1 MEGDPGKQEREHGK
15 GKIHY
20 QGALSR
26 SLFPEVGHDPF
37 PGHLRTTENPS
48 QNCLYDG
55 QEAEQ
60 LAISFS
66 SSLVEGCPGWGH
78 WLPCTFRLSLAYA
91 QSHMALDKILG

>member
-1 MEGDPGKQEREHGK
+1 MEKEKSTTRVHCQDHCSQQWGMT
-15 GKIHY
+15 
-20 QGALSR
+20 
-26 SLFPEVGHDPF
+26 PF

-48 QNCLYDG
+48 QNCLYNG

-66 SSLVEGCPGWGH
+66 SPLVEGCPGWGH

-91 QSHMALDKILG
+91 QSLMALDKVLA